1 MTTLSDMVMQCGG
14 GGCCVLEQ
22 CFQYPRRAREPRDC
36 GCQFALLHRADI
48 AWPSVLANNLYF
60 YYYCYYYYYYYYY
73 YYATTTTLL
82 LLLLLRLLLLLVN
95 YDYFSSSSFSSSPT
109 SITTTTTTYASYLLL
124 RNTFLLLFYF
134 LYFSSSPCSPLL
146 SILNSCFFHWS
157 LAHFYSL
164 LYLVFYPIFS
174 RCAFVLLLYVLHAS
188 IPLYSPCGSL
198 LSVLPTESTFRY
210 SSGRL

>member
-1 MTTLSDMVMQCGG
+1 MGAGAVASWSSAFSTRGGLESRATVAANSLYSTGQTSRDHRYLLTISTSTTT
-14 GGCCVLEQ
+14 
-22 CFQYPRRAREPRDC
+22 ATT
-36 GCQFALLHRADI
+36 I
-48 AWPSVLANNLYF
+48 
-60 YYYCYYYYYYYYY
+60 
-73 YYATTTTLL
+73 TTTTTTTTLLLLLL